1 MQGLDSTLNPTSARI
16 LLADE
21 FRGPTVTV
29 VPSERRAG
37 GGVMSASS
45 GEKRRRRRERRFLQ
59 VNDTLSLRST
69 IVAVAAGFGLLAF
82 QLARTLIA

>member
-1 MQGLDSTLNPTSARI
+1 
-16 LLADE
+16 
-21 FRGPTVTV
+21 
-29 VPSERRAG
+29 
-37 GGVMSASS
+37 MSASS